1 MYLITL
7 CIYIYI
13 YIYIYIILSL
23 LDSINIIG
31 MDESNAM
38 ENVLQVP
45 AQQDVIDFAM
55 GWLLKLREVHHIT
68 ESALGDVL
76 GLCKSLH
83 SHFLT
88 YMVQSIPTISDSNAS
103 QECLE
108 KFCDY
113 ISDHCT
119 WIDAFDVLK
128 SPYQR
133 HLYIQQHYPYVV
145 S

>member
-1 MYLITL
+1 
-7 CIYIYI
+7 
-13 YIYIYIILSL
+13 
-23 LDSINIIG
+23 

-113 ISDHCT
+113 ISDCT